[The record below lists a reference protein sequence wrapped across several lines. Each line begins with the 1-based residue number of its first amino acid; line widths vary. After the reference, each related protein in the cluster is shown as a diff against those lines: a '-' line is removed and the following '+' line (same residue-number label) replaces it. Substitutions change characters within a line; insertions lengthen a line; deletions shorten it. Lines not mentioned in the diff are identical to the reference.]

1 MASSVNILGF
11 YYANSSM
18 HLEDIRFLCFGVG
31 GMNGWVHIGILS
43 ALERELIRR
52 GTTLAFQIRGASG
65 ASIGSLIAVAVVLS
79 MSAEEIKAYFTECTE
94 KYRHKMGTPNVVSL
108 LTKKGLMSTDVLAN
122 VIRDLLARKFGTDM
136 RDMTMGE
143 LHRLTQKTLFI
154 TTHNISKMRGEAISH
169 TTHPDIPV
177 HKAVCMSC
185 AIPGIFEPVEHD
197 RSLYI
202 DSGLSNELPFE
213 VFNNMEATLAFY
225 LVGDHKPAEPD
236 AITLQEF
243 FYRITCTFGL
253 STEHKINQIP
263 EHLKAHVLWLR
274 VPNMF
279 GKAIQGI
286 LLESDEQERLF
297 NIGVAAGQTR
307 LVHYEMAV
315 LSQAATLY
323 ISSRRGLGVTLHPG
337 PKIADVV
344 VDGKLAAPD
353 APDVARK
360 DAFQAGAAF
369 AEGEPQGQDVLDEVN
384 VDAAE

>member
-1 MASSVNILGF
+1 
-11 YYANSSM
+11 M

-52 GTTLAFQIRGASG
+52 GTTMATQINGASG

-79 MSAEEIKAYFTECTE
+79 MSAEEIKAYFLECTE
-94 KYRHKMGTPNVVSL
+94 KYRHKMGTPNVVNL

-122 VIRDLLARKFGTDM
+122 VIRDLLARKFGNDM
-136 RDMTMGE
+136 RDMTMAE

-154 TTHNISKMRGEAISH
+154 TTHNISKMRGEAINH

-253 STEHKINQIP
+253 STEHKINGLP
-263 EHLKAHVLWLR
+263 EHLKSHVLWLR

-286 LLESDEQERLF
+286 MLESDEQERLF

-337 PKIADVV
+337 PKISDVV
-344 VDGKLAAPD
+344 VDGKFAAPD
-353 APDVARK
+353 APNVARK
-360 DAFQAGAAF
+360 DAVQAGAALP
-369 AEGEPQGQDVLDEVN
+369 ENEPQKQDVLDNVN